1 MKTTVILAALTAAL
15 LTLPAS
21 GAFDYRKCNDADAVE
36 AALKKERSARLK
48 LVGSVL
54 LAELREPAKVRD
66 FSGMCEVVDAAAREF
81 KINQRT
87 TEDAKIALGFA
98 NRAMMAD
105 GYRYAAKTKHP
116 YELRFMASPALKKVV
131 AELYTP
137 QQRYERVIELLKK
150 HAGRIDE
157 WNHAAVG
164 QEQAKYLAECAKAVP
179 PERFAADAGV
189 VLMVV
194 RPYAEHHPEAWEPL
208 VKVLE
213 NACGIE
219 GAPRPKPA
227 AGPKPA
233 AAKPAATKRTS
244 SPAKTLADAVKAAE
258 QADPDKLATF
268 AGLCAVVDAV
278 GAEYGLDKR
287 YTDDAKVA
295 QSIRRN
301 PLVVDGYRYAV
312 EIGHPYELYFMT
324 RPQLKAELRKRYTPE
339 ARYAKVVELLGRHA
353 ARYDAW
359 KSAKIMKQFADYLT
373 RCAKD
378 APAGRFA
385 AAAPALLETLR
396 PYAKK
401 HPQIWEPLVKVL
413 ENAK

>member
-1 MKTTVILAALTAAL
+1 MKTTVILVVLTAAL

-36 AALKKERSARLK
+36 AALTKERSARLK
-48 LVGSVL
+48 LVGSVR
-54 LAELREPAKVRD
+54 LAELREPEKVRD
-66 FSGMCEVVDAAAREF
+66 FAGMCEVIDAAARKY
-81 KINQRT
+81 KINART
-87 TEDAKIALGFA
+87 TEDAKISLSFG
-98 NRAMMAD
+98 NRAMMEA

-116 YELRFMASPALKKVV
+116 YELRFMASPALKKIV

-164 QEQAKYLAECAKAVP
+164 QEQAKYLAECVKSVP

-194 RPYAEHHPEAWEPL
+194 RPYASRHAEAWAPL

-219 GAPRPKPA
+219 GAAPAPKP
-227 AGPKPA
+227 

-287 YTDDAKVA
+287 FTDDAKVA

-301 PLVVDGYRYAV
+301 PLVVDGYRYSV

-324 RPQLKAELRKRYTPE
+324 RPQLKSELKKRYTPE
-339 ARYAKVVELLGRHA
+339 QRYAKVVELLERHTS
-353 ARYDAW
+353 RYDAW
-359 KSAKIMKQFADYLT
+359 KSAKIMKQFAAYLAL
-373 RCAKD
+373 CAKD
-378 APAGRFA
+378 APAGSFSRDA
-385 AAAPALLETLR
+385 TELLKVVR

-401 HPQIWEPLVKVL
+401 HPQVWEPLVKVL
-413 ENAK
+413 GNAK

>member
-1 MKTTVILAALTAAL
+1 MRTAAILAALTAVL

-48 LVGSVL
+48 LVGAVR
-54 LAELREPAKVRD
+54 LAELRDPEKVRD
-66 FSGMCEVVDAAAREF
+66 FAGLCEVIDAASREN
-81 KINQRT
+81 KINERT
-87 TEDAKIALGFA
+87 TEDAKISLSFG

-105 GYRYAAKTKHP
+105 GYRYAAKTGHP
-116 YELRFMASPALKKVV
+116 YELRFMASPALKRSV

-137 QQRYERVIELLKK
+137 QQRYERVLELLKK

-164 QEQAKYLAECAKAVP
+164 QEQAKYLSECAKAVP

-194 RPYAEHHPEAWEPL
+194 RPYASRHVEAWAPL

-219 GAPRPKPA
+219 DAAAAPKPA
-227 AGPKPA
+227 AVKVA
-233 AAKPAATKRTS
+233 AAKKSTS

-258 QADPDKLATF
+258 AEDTGKLATF

-301 PLVVDGYRYAV
+301 PLMVDGYRYSV

-324 RPQLKAELRKRYTPE
+324 RPQLKAELKKRYTPE
-339 ARYAKVVELLGRHA
+339 QRYAKVVELLGRHA

-359 KSAKIMKQFADYLT
+359 KSSKIMKQFADCLA
-373 RCAKD
+373 RCAED

-385 AAAPALLETLR
+385 ADAAALLVTVR

-401 HPQIWEPLVKVL
+401 HPQVWEPLVKVL
-413 ENAK
+413 ESAGK

>member
-1 MKTTVILAALTAAL
+1 MRTAAILAALTAAL

-48 LVGSVL
+48 LVGSVR
-54 LAELREPAKVRD
+54 LAELREPEKVRD
-66 FSGMCEVVDAAAREF
+66 FAGMCAVVDAAAREH
-81 KINQRT
+81 KINERT
-87 TEDAKIALGFA
+87 TEDAKIALSFG
-98 NRAMMAD
+98 NRAMMEA
-105 GYRYAAKTKHP
+105 GYRYAAKTGHP

-137 QQRYERVIELLKK
+137 RQRYERVIELLKK

-164 QEQAKYLAECAKAVP
+164 QEQAKYLAECVKSVP

-194 RPYAEHHPEAWEPL
+194 RPYASRHAEAWAPL

-213 NACGIE
+213 GACGIE
-219 GAPRPKPA
+219 GVAPAPKP
-227 AGPKPA
+227 

-287 YTDDAKVA
+287 FTDDAKVA

-301 PLVVDGYRYAV
+301 PLVVDGYRYSV

-324 RPQLKAELRKRYTPE
+324 RPQLRAELKKRYSPE
-339 ARYAKVVELLGRHA
+339 QRYAKVVELLGRHA

-359 KSAKIMKQFADYLT
+359 KSVKIIKQFANYLAL
-373 RCAKD
+373 CAKD
-378 APAGRFA
+378 VPAERFA
-385 AAAPALLETLR
+385 DDAAALLETLR

-401 HPQIWEPLVKVL
+401 HPQVWAPLVKVL

>member
-48 LVGSVL
+48 LVGSVR

-66 FSGMCEVVDAAAREF
+66 FAGMCEVIDAAAREY

-87 TEDAKIALGFA
+87 TEDAKIALSFG

-105 GYRYAAKTKHP
+105 AYRYAAKTKHP

-157 WNHAAVG
+157 WNRAAVG
-164 QEQAKYLAECAKAVP
+164 QEQAKYLAECVKSVP

-194 RPYAEHHPEAWEPL
+194 RPYAARHPEAWEPL

-213 NACGIE
+213 NACGIDS
-219 GAPRPKPA
+219 AAAPKPA
-227 AGPKPA
+227 VKPT
-233 AAKPAATKRTS
+233 ATKRTS
-244 SPAKTLADAVKAAE
+244 SPAKTLAEAVKAAE

-301 PLVVDGYRYAV
+301 RLVVDGYRYSV

-324 RPQLKAELRKRYTPE
+324 RPQLKAELKKRYTPE
-339 ARYAKVVELLGRHA
+339 QRYAKVVELLGRHA

-359 KSAKIMKQFADYLT
+359 KSAKIMKQFATYLAQ
-373 RCAKD
+373 CAKEV
-378 APAGRFA
+378 PPERFA
-385 AAAPALLETLR
+385 ADAAALLTTLR

-401 HPQIWEPLVKVL
+401 HPQVWEPLVTVL
-413 ENAK
+413 GNAK